1 MGELAWLL
9 LGVNS
14 HGKCYQKCT
23 DLRLVTHIGFKIVPS
38 VQRDEVKVASN
49 ASTEFYE
56 KPRYITKS
64 RFSLF

>member
-9 LGVNS
+9 FEVNS
-14 HGKCYQKCT
+14 HGNCYQKST
-23 DLRLVTHIGFKIVPS
+23 DLRLVTHDGFKIVPS

-56 KPRYITKS
+56 KPR
-64 RFSLF
+64 